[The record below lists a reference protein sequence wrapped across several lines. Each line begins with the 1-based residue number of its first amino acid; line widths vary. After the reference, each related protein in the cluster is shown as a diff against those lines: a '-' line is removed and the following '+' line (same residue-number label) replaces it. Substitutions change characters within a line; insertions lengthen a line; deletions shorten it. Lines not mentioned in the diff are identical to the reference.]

1 MRSVGA
7 RPAILMLA
15 TGNVRVRPTFR
26 DARCPRAQACAKG
39 SSLEPMLNTSASMW
53 RFVAHVARRR
63 VGKVERVLD
72 FALEGPEAMLHFFTA
87 PLPIEAL
94 PRTPVSMPSPPP
106 LGRVTRVLLGGA
118 ILLSGRRVRGLRSHV
133 GFLHLP
139 LTQRGLQSLLTSAL
153 PGVKVT
159 TVGRVADFER
169 SLSQGQDVVLTLP
182 VVLAANGLS
191 PALRGHRG
199 GRGDEAY
206 AVVGLNSAPDPQR
219 IKVDRRARSP
229 RSRRHELVR
238 RGPPRQAPQGRACD
252 QGRRPSRALA
262 NATRGRGPAPE
273 RRSGTSGR

>member
-1 MRSVGA
+1 
-7 RPAILMLA
+7 
-15 TGNVRVRPTFR
+15 
-26 DARCPRAQACAKG
+26 
-39 SSLEPMLNTSASMW
+39 
-53 RFVAHVARRR
+53 
-63 VGKVERVLD
+63 
-72 FALEGPEAMLHFFTA
+72 MLHFFTA
-87 PLPIEAL
+87 PLPIEAF

-118 ILLSGRRVRGLRSHV
+118 ILLSGRRVRALSARMLV
-133 GFLHLP
+133 FLHLP

-182 VVLAANGLS
+182 IVLSANGLS

-219 IKVDRRARSP
+219 IKVIGALDLLGRAGTNAFVEGLLGRLPKVERVTKVEDLLALLQMQRADAILLPERLIGDLRQVS
-229 RSRRHELVR
+229 RLNLVQTTLSRRVQLPAATST
-238 RGPPRQAPQGRACD
+238 GPGGAEVLSLLKTLKGEV
-252 QGRRPSRALA
+252 SRVLGVDDW
-262 NATRGRGPAPE
+262 R
-273 RRSGTSGR
+273 